1 MSNNNNKKKKKKK
14 KKPRRMTRVRRHMW
28 QVSHAAASDIQK
40 VVRGRQVRLVQWG
53 PEGGFHGRSEGMVGV
68 TDQMLAR
75 AVDELVGRLVA
86 GRDIDDSVNL
96 QAEEEEGDEEGR
108 SHGEADGGDVDSEMG
123 PDESKIGGEDPKKK
137 EGEETE
143 GVSADAVA
151 VLEHAA
157 TVIQAGARGMM
168 VRSGVSQMH
177 DTALERVVDSFVEEH
192 LSGEVAP
199 GN

>member
-1 MSNNNNKKKKKKK
+1 M
-14 KKPRRMTRVRRHMW
+14 
-28 QVSHAAASDIQK
+28 I
-40 VVRGRQVRLVQWG
+40 LVQ
-53 PEGGFHGRSEGMVGV
+53 
-68 TDQMLAR
+68 
-75 AVDELVGRLVA
+75 RLVA

-157 TVIQAGARGMM
+157 TVIQAGARGM
-168 VRSGVSQMH
+168 
-177 DTALERVVDSFVEEH
+177 
-192 LSGEVAP
+192 LSLIHI
-199 GN
+199 

>member
-1 MSNNNNKKKKKKK
+1 
-14 KKPRRMTRVRRHMW
+14 
-28 QVSHAAASDIQK
+28 
-40 VVRGRQVRLVQWG
+40 
-53 PEGGFHGRSEGMVGV
+53 MVGV

-96 QAEEEEGDEEGR
+96 QAEEEEEGDEEGR
-108 SHGEADGGDVDSEMG
+108 SHGEADGDDVDSEMG